1 MQELKLCYLEKVF
14 NMKYKKGC
22 NIRIVRQ
29 GGATTSEEVIGWI
42 FMIAPIPKYVSRI
55 FVGQFQTL

>member
-1 MQELKLCYLEKVF
+1 
-14 NMKYKKGC
+14 MKYKKGC
-22 NIRIVRQ
+22 NIRFVRQ

>member
-22 NIRIVRQ
+22 NVRQ

>member
-1 MQELKLCYLEKVF
+1 
-14 NMKYKKGC
+14 MKYKKGC

>member
-29 GGATTSEEVIGWI
+29 GGAATSEEVII
-42 FMIAPIPKYVSRI
+42 IMIAPIPKYVSRI

>member
-29 GGATTSEEVIGWI
+29 GGATTSEEVII
-42 FMIAPIPKYVSRI
+42 IMIAPIPKYVSRI